1 VKLGVFVDERTARSK
16 VSSARGLPDAS
27 QLSGRMAK
35 ADAKP
40 KKRPKRTDPAQFER
54 FIEAAR
60 RRGVNESLEDFAV
73 KFVAAQK
80 KARLS

>member
-1 VKLGVFVDERTARSK
+1 
-16 VSSARGLPDAS
+16 
-27 QLSGRMAK
+27 MAK

-73 KFVAAQK
+73 KFQKTVAAEK

>member
-1 VKLGVFVDERTARSK
+1 MR
-16 VSSARGLPDAS
+16 
-27 QLSGRMAK
+27 
-35 ADAKP
+35 
-40 KKRPKRTDPAQFER
+40 KKRPKRTDPEQFER

-73 KFVAAQK
+73 KFQKTVAVEK

>member
-1 VKLGVFVDERTARSK
+1 
-16 VSSARGLPDAS
+16 
-27 QLSGRMAK
+27 MAK

-73 KFVAAQK
+73 KFVAAEK

>member
-1 VKLGVFVDERTARSK
+1 VATWKKQAQRKGSTGK
-16 VSSARGLPDAS
+16 GLIQS
-27 QLSGRMAK
+27 I
-35 ADAKP
+35 
-40 KKRPKRTDPAQFER
+40 ER

-73 KFVAAQK
+73 KFQKTVAAEK